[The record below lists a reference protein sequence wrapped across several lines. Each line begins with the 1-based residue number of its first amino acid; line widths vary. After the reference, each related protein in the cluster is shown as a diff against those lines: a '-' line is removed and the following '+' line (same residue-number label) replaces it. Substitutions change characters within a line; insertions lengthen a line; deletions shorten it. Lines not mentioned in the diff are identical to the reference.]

1 MDFLLKI
8 ERMLNL
14 MEFPQSFTL
23 PRTFGEHAE
32 GMSSDTPGCGH
43 RCGKLATFEV
53 KILFR
58 QNASWQGC
66 VTWLEEEKEEHF
78 RSVLE
83 LAILMDSALTSCCGE
98 KTTA

>member
-14 MEFPQSFTL
+14 MEFPQPFTL
-23 PRTFGEHAE
+23 PRTFAE
-32 GMSSDTPGCGH
+32 SSETMSSEVLGSGH
-43 RCGKLATFEV
+43 CCGKLATFEV

-66 VTWLEEEKEEHF
+66 VTWLEEEKEERF

-83 LAILMDSALTSCCGE
+83 LAVLMDSALTSRCG
-98 KTTA
+98 KRTTA